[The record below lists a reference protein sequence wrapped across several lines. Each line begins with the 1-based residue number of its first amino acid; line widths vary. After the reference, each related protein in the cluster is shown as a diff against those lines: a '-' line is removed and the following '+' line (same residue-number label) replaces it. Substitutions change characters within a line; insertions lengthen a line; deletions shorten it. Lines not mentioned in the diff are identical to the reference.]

1 MKMFFDE
8 AQINKTLKNHGFE
21 TLLNIFLEA
30 FQPILLRKYVGK
42 QRLKDNNSGIMRAD
56 MKWIMT

>member
-8 AQINKTLKNHGFE
+8 AQINNTLKNHGFE

-30 FQPILLRKYVGK
+30 FQPILLRKYRGE

-56 MKWIMT
+56 MEWIVT